1 MPDQL
6 TGFGASPEE
15 WKSCIGAGLTSML
28 LPAVQNPNTPISARS
43 QLRSFGKTPSRINR
57 NGEATGFAGWTSHVS
72 TADEVAKWSKCRD
85 YGICVRTGV
94 GVLGLDCDCDDEALA
109 KDVLALF
116 HEMISPAA
124 PMRMRG
130 GAPRWLIPV
139 RFDGEF
145 KKRVIKLGE
154 GNALEVLGTGNQ
166 FVAAGTHPNGS
177 RYFWRGDVGSMPAVT
192 LEKLTAFLAEV
203 QEKYGVG
210 DDAKPSNSGR
220 QKGKTE
226 LTHDRL
232 ADWLRDNGYVKQEK
246 APGEL
251 DIVCPWEDEHTGGF
265 SGDGS
270 STYYQAGTRGYSEP
284 AFKCLHGHCA
294 HRNISDLVKWAVSMG
309 FMRTSAEEFPEVP
322 LTEEEKPYSRFMG
335 VAGSY
340 LDQKS
345 LKIESSLPP
354 LVAALENGISGYE
367 VRFDTFRGEA
377 VVKKENG
384 DWTELQDSLTVRM
397 RHNLET
403 LNKNPFKPIAKEL
416 MRDALEL
423 VADDHRFDYMREYL
437 EKQVPKWDGVDRVTD
452 FFTTYCGA
460 ESTQYTQAVA
470 KYIFSAMWGRATS
483 PAGIKADIVPVLVGP
498 QGAKKS
504 TLVQVLAIEQRFS
517 SEISFA
523 SKDDDIA
530 RKMRGK
536 ITIEIPELS
545 GMGRREVEDLK
556 RFISLEYDEH
566 VRKYKEYTT
575 RTPRRCVFWMTTNE
589 TEFLTDRTG
598 NRRYAPVEVKDI
610 DIAAVK
616 RDLLQLWAQ
625 GRDLFKRFG
634 VEHREVERL
643 SEAETQKFM
652 RSDVWAEPISK
663 WLESKPT
670 DMETGKPTALTA
682 ANILAFALGKP
693 ADRVSSSDARRLA
706 GVMKDLGYETVRAY
720 VKGVRTRIFAR
731 SETSADVPF

>member
-1 MPDQL
+1 MNSS
-6 TGFGASPEE
+6 FGAYPEE
-15 WKSCIGAGLTSML
+15 WKSCIGAGLTPML
-28 LPAVQNPNTPISARS
+28 LPAVQNPNISVSSSSR
-43 QLRSFGKTPSRINR
+43 LRSFGKTPSRIN
-57 NGEATGFAGWTSHVS
+57 NKGEATGFHGWTSHVS
-72 TADEVAKWSKCRD
+72 TADEIARWSKCRD

-94 GVLGLDCDCDDEALA
+94 GVIAFDCDCDDEELARGIHELFTKHIA
-109 KDVLALF
+109 KD
-116 HEMISPAA
+116 A
-124 PMRMRG
+124 PLRTRG
-130 GAPRWLIPV
+130 GAPRWLAPV
-139 RFDGEF
+139 RYEGEYAKTRILMRDG
-145 KKRVIKLGE
+145 
-154 GNALEVLGTGNQ
+154 NMLEVLGTGQQ
-166 FVAAGTHPNGS
+166 FVAAGTHPKGS
-177 RYFWRGDVGSMPAVT
+177 RYAWTDDIGKMPTASAEQV
-192 LEKLTAFLAEV
+192 EAFLTEV

-210 DDAKPSNSGR
+210 DDAKLSTSGR
-220 QKGKTE
+220 KKGKTE

-309 FMRTSAEEFPEVP
+309 FRRTSADEFPEVP
-322 LTEEEKPYSRFMG
+322 LTKEEEPLSRFMAVG
-335 VAGSY
+335 GQY
-340 LDQKS
+340 IDQKS
-345 LKIESSLPP
+345 FKIESSLPP

-367 VRFDTFRGEA
+367 VRFDTFRGEC

-397 RHNLET
+397 RHKLET
-403 LNKNPFKPIAKEL
+403 LNGSPFKPIAKEL

-423 VADDHRFDYMREYL
+423 VADDHRFDYMCEYL
-437 EKQVPKWDGVDRVTD
+437 EKQVPQWDGVDRVTD

-575 RTPRRCVFWMTTNE
+575 RTPRRCTFWMTTNE
-589 TEFLTDRTG
+589 SEFLTDRTG
-598 NRRYAPVEVKDI
+598 NRRYAPVRVTSIDI
-610 DIAAVK
+610 DAVK

-634 VEHREVERL
+634 IEHREVERL
-643 SEAETQKFM
+643 SEVENLSYM
-652 RSDVWAEPISK
+652 RSDAWADPIRE
-663 WLESKPT
+663 WIDSKPF
-670 DMETGKPTALTA
+670 DMAVEKPILLTPS
-682 ANILAFALGKP
+682 NLLTLALGTPAGRISP
-693 ADRVSSSDARRLA
+693 ADSRRLA
-706 GVMKDLGYETVRAY
+706 AVMRELGYVQKRQRVDGVVQRFY
-720 VKGVRTRIFAR
+720 VPEAEKDDI
-731 SETSADVPF
+731 PF